1 MSVSSDTVFTARCY
15 ACAVL
20 AMGLCPCL
28 SVCVCLSVTS
38 RSSTKMAKR
47 GITQTQPHD
56 SSGSGTLVFD
66 AKDLRG
72 IQPWS
77 PPTGAPNARGV
88 VKIGDFGQI
97 AGSITQTVQDRHIV
111 SVKVNRKSYALY
123 RMVTLRM
130 TSSDPET
137 TPICTFCTASHIL
150 IMTVVR
156 NFKFCLYVSGS
167 KSQPADEKYSPKGAR
182 IT

>member
-1 MSVSSDTVFTARCY
+1 MLCMRGTSHGPVSVSV
-15 ACAVL
+15 
-20 AMGLCPCL
+20 CL

-56 SSGSGTLVFD
+56 SSGTLVFD
-66 AKDLRG
+66 AKDLRE

-97 AGSITQTVQDRHIV
+97 AGYITQTVQDRHIV

-130 TSSDPET
+130 TSSDPKT

>member
-1 MSVSSDTVFTARCY
+1 
-15 ACAVL
+15 
-20 AMGLCPCL
+20 
-28 SVCVCLSVTS
+28 
-38 RSSTKMAKR
+38 MAKR

-56 SSGSGTLVFD
+56 SSGTLIFD
-66 AKDLRG
+66 AKDLRE

-77 PPTGAPNARGV
+77 PPSGAPNAR
-88 VKIGDFGQI
+88 DFGQI
-97 AGSITQTVQDRHIV
+97 AGYITQTVQDRHIV

-130 TSSDPET
+130 TSSDPKT
-137 TPICTFCTASHIL
+137 TTICTFFTASHIL

-156 NFKFCLYVSGS
+156 NFKFCLYVSAS

>member
-1 MSVSSDTVFTARCY
+1 
-15 ACAVL
+15 
-20 AMGLCPCL
+20 
-28 SVCVCLSVTS
+28 
-38 RSSTKMAKR
+38 MAKR

-56 SSGSGTLVFD
+56 SSGTLVFD
-66 AKDLRG
+66 AKDLRE

-97 AGSITQTVQDRHIV
+97 AGYKIAGYITQTVQDRHIV

-123 RMVTLRM
+123 RMVTLRT
-130 TSSDPET
+130 TSSDPKT

-150 IMTVVR
+150 IMIVVR